1 MLEFTKVVIHR
12 EKVLFSV
19 PDLKLELGEF
29 VGLIGKNGAGKSTL
43 MDALIHG
50 SNHTGQLLVN
60 GVPWSDLKFHQRARQ
75 ITLVDNH
82 FLGVDYLNVQEYL
95 ELGRHAY
102 TNVLGRLS
110 AEDKR
115 IVDSYVQLL
124 QISHLLK
131 QSTSTLSDGER
142 QRVGIAK
149 ALIQETPLVLLDE
162 PTAFLDYPTKKE
174 VMQLLKNIAKD
185 QNRLVVVAS
194 HDINFCIEYCSRFL
208 VIEQENSVLQSFD
221 TISHDE
227 LVQVAFGIEQ
237 PR

>member
-1 MLEFTKVVIHR
+1 M
-12 EKVLFSV
+12 
-19 PDLKLELGEF
+19 
-29 VGLIGKNGAGKSTL
+29 
-43 MDALIHG
+43 
-50 SNHTGQLLVN
+50 
-60 GVPWSDLKFHQRARQ
+60 
-75 ITLVDNH
+75 
-82 FLGVDYLNVQEYL
+82 
-95 ELGRHAY
+95 
-102 TNVLGRLS
+102 
-110 AEDKR
+110 
-115 IVDSYVQLL
+115 
-124 QISHLLK
+124 
-131 QSTSTLSDGER
+131 SDGER

-185 QNRLVVVAS
+185 QNRLVIVAS